1 MEIVPMEKAHYGRL
15 LELWRSFPG
24 NAITGADSE
33 ENFTSFLNANGDFCF
48 TAFSGGC
55 LAGSVMAGHDTR
67 RGYIYHLAVSAE
79 LQGRGLGRMLMERCE
94 EALLRAGIE
103 KVHLFIFTDNPAV
116 EFYRKTGWHLR
127 EDIFVMSKVL
137 KGDPM
142 TGTRRTD

>member
-33 ENFTSFLNANGDFCF
+33 ANFTAFLEANGAFCF
-48 TAFSGGC
+48 TVFSGGC

-67 RGYIYHLAVSAE
+67 RGYIYHLAVSGD

-94 EALLRAGIE
+94 EALRSAGIE